1 MTIRKDLQKRAQ
13 DAILN
18 NLIEEYK
25 QQHADL
31 FKNQGVRR
39 DVFERSFYS
48 LTNALILFFF
58 IIAFGILAFFV
69 LPLLF
74 GLSLATSLIAALVAV
89 GIPAAIVEGLY
100 IFSRFRD
107 DSSHAEVVAEMLKPK
122 VNFNPETI
130 KSENLQE
137 RVERALEYWSLI
149 DETIAKAPDGVLRD
163 RLEKTAR
170 EVIHWLQAVYNL
182 AERVDKFHLNR
193 VIKKDL
199 KTVPEE
205 IEKYKRRLSRED
217 SPDVKQQLERTIAD
231 KERQLRTLQSLED
244 NMEKASYQLDG
255 TLSSLGTI
263 YSQLLLVGS
272 KEEEGSHLNRLQ
284 EEISEQVHQLEDLTD
299 AMDEVYQ
306 QSF

>member
-1 MTIRKDLQKRAQ
+1 MTIRKDLHKRAQ
-13 DAILN
+13 DAILK

-31 FKNQGVRR
+31 FKKEGVRR
-39 DVFERSFYS
+39 DIFERSFYS
-48 LTNALILFFF
+48 LTNALILFAF
-58 IIAFGILAFFV
+58 IIAFGVLAFFI
-69 LPLLF
+69 LPLVF
-74 GLSLATSLIAALVAV
+74 GLSLLTSLITALVVV

-100 IFSRFRD
+100 LFSRFRD
-107 DSSHAEVVAEMLKPK
+107 SESHADVVADMLRPK

-130 KSENLQE
+130 QHEELQE
-137 RVERALEYWSLI
+137 RVGRALEYWSLI
-149 DETIAKAPDGVLRD
+149 DETIARAPDGVLRD

-182 AERVDKFHLNR
+182 AERVDKFRLNR

-199 KTVPEE
+199 KTVPKE
-205 IEKYKRRLSRED
+205 IEDFERRLKRED
-217 SPDVKQQLERTIAD
+217 SPEVRQQLERTIAD

-244 NMEKASYQLDG
+244 NMDKASYQLDS

-272 KEEEGSHLNRLQ
+272 KEEEGSQLNRLQ
-284 EEISEQVHQLEDLTD
+284 EEITEQVHQLEDLTD
-299 AMDEVYQ
+299 AMDEVYR
-306 QSF
+306 QSA